1 MRELAQVAAILLG
14 AGNLDL
20 MYHDV
25 CLEMYVQC
33 MLLAMKDKKRVALHV
48 NPILIYP
55 GPTSSLPHTPSSPV
69 KQTCMYST
77 RQRQNVFALH
87 VTYGVYASLLLFM
100 LNAVSRGSNPDH
112 VPSLTGALVFE
123 TLRRAVNCTPPTSCI
138 A

>member
-1 MRELAQVAAILLG
+1 MRELAQVVAILLDV
-14 AGNLDL
+14 GNLDL

-33 MLLAMKDKKRVALHV
+33 MLLAVKRVAVHV
-48 NPILIYP
+48 NPMLIYL

-69 KQTCMYST
+69 KQTCMSNT
-77 RQRQNVFALH
+77 RQRQNVSALY

-100 LNAVSRGSNPDH
+100 LNAVSRGLNPDH

-123 TLRRAVNCTPPTSCI
+123 TLRRAANCTPPTSCI